1 MGNAADVEI
10 VASRSW
16 RRKVIFFLLTDEEKR
31 ERPIMVEV
39 GILKHCHIFFFFLS
53 KRVVCVCLQ
62 IKNKKVFANNI
73 DQVQPRIC
81 EGHIKLKEPDEAIK
95 YCTIIIKRSEAL
107 GLESS
112 GEDEL
117 NAFVNRADRKSVV

>member
-1 MGNAADVEI
+1 MYKSIKKNEKKNTVGNANWDSQLWELSVKSYQQYLELIAD
-10 VASRSW
+10 
-16 RRKVIFFLLTDEEKR
+16 
-31 ERPIMVEV
+31 PY
-39 GILKHCHIFFFFLS
+39 
-53 KRVVCVCLQ
+53 
-62 IKNKKVFANNI
+62 NI
-73 DQVQPRIC
+73 DQVQSRIC

-117 NAFVNRADRKSVV
+117 NAFVNRAEAYLLKGNYHFVSQTFNFIAKKNR